1 FVELCTRLVEDFEVE
16 YERLWRTV
24 GLSVDWAYLYRTI
37 APDVTRTSQLAFLQL
52 VARGDAFRVEA
63 PTLWD
68 VDFQTSL
75 AQADLVDKELPGAY
89 HKIKFSDLEIETT
102 RPELIPACVA
112 LVAHPDDARYQPRF
126 GTTVRS
132 PLFNVEVPVVA
143 HELAD
148 PEVQARYDELAGKT
162 AKQAQRR
169 IVEML
174 QESGDLVGD
183 PRPITHAVKFWEN
196 GKSPLEI
203 VTTRQWFIKFPAKDV
218 LLKRAEELEFHPEFM
233 RVRLQNWIEGL
244 QGDWNITRQRFFGVP
259 FPIWY
264 PVGSDGEVDWSSPIG
279 APIAALP

>member
-148 PEVQARYDELAGKT
+148 PEKGTGIAMICTFGDQTDVTWWRELNLPVRSVMGRNGRLVPVEWDDPEVQARYDELAGKT

-183 PRPITHAVKFWEN
+183 PR
-196 GKSPLEI
+196 
-203 VTTRQWFIKFPAKDV
+203 
-218 LLKRAEELEFHPEFM
+218 
-233 RVRLQNWIEGL
+233 
-244 QGDWNITRQRFFGVP
+244 
-259 FPIWY
+259 
-264 PVGSDGEVDWSSPIG
+264 
-279 APIAALP
+279 